1 MSASGIDVLDADGGE
16 SACRSSVLVPGIGVL
31 GVDARGSFCLLLVVF
46 ALSVDGWVGFRGR
59 PGGCGCASAQRSSVT
74 LERCTANGDGC
85 PSL

>member
-1 MSASGIDVLDADGGE
+1 MSACGVDVLDADARE

-31 GVDARGSFCLLLVVF
+31 GVDARGSFCLLLVVL
-46 ALSVDGWVGFRGR
+46 ALLVDGWVGFGGWS
-59 PGGCGCASAQRSSVT
+59 GGCGCASVQRSSVT